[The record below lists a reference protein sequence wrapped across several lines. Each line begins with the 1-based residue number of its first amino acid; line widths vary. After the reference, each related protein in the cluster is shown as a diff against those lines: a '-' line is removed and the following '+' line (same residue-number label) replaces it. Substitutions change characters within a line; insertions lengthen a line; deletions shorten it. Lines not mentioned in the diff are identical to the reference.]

1 MLPIFQE
8 TSDPSNYMRNEFGD
22 TTGCTD
28 Q

>member
-1 MLPIFQE
+1 MHPIFQE